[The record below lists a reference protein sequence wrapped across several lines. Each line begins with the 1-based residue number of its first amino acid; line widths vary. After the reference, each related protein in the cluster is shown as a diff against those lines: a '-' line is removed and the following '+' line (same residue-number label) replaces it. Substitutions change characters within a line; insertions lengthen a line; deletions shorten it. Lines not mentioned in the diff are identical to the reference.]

1 MTDWTKPV
9 QLSYEYYV
17 VDPLTWKDRSR
28 LLDVTSASVKR
39 NTTSTTRGSATFE
52 VTADVGECY
61 VRAYLIAVQNGA
73 RERVQLG
80 TYLVQTPR
88 SSGDGKVTRYLLEAY
103 TPLME
108 LKEKQPPLGY
118 SLLKGDNIMRAVC
131 GLARENLRAPV
142 VACSSGDILRSDF
155 VANTADSWLS
165 FLSDL
170 AANAKRHIDLD
181 ESSRVIFPPNQEVAA
196 LQPVWTYTD
205 DNSSILYSDHS
216 VERDLF
222 GIPNVVQVVY
232 SDGTDHFE
240 AWAVNDDPASPTS
253 TVARGRTIPFRETSP
268 NLGGVPS
275 REQVEEYAQL
285 LLERLSSVEY
295 TVTYSHGYCPVRP
308 GDCVRLDYRR
318 AGLCGI
324 KARVVSQDIK
334 CTPECPV
341 SETATFTTKTYT
353 RR

>member
-1 MTDWTKPV
+1 MTDWTKPAL
-9 QLSYEYYV
+9 LSYEYYT
-17 VDPLTWKDRSR
+17 VDPLTWRDRSR
-28 LLDVTSASVKR
+28 LLDVTSASLKR
-39 NTTSTTRGSATFE
+39 DTTSPTRGSATFE
-52 VTADVGECY
+52 VTDDLGECY
-61 VRAYLIAVQNGA
+61 VRVYLVAVQNGA

-88 SSGDGKVTRYLLEAY
+88 SASDGKVTRYSLEAY
-103 TPLME
+103 TPLIE

-118 SLLKGDNIMRAVC
+118 SLLKGDNVMKAVC
-131 GLARENLRAPV
+131 GLARESLRAPV
-142 VACSSGDILRSDF
+142 VACSSGDSLRSDF
-155 VANTADSWLS
+155 VANTSDTWLS

-170 AANAKRHIDLD
+170 AANAKRRIDLD

-196 LQPVWTYTD
+196 LQPVWTYAD
-205 DNSSILYSDHS
+205 DNSSILYSESS

-222 GIPNVVQVVY
+222 GIPNAVQVVY

-253 TVARGRTIPFRETSP
+253 TVARGRTISYRETSP

-285 LLERLSSVEY
+285 LLEQLSSVEY

-318 AGLCGI
+318 AGLRGV